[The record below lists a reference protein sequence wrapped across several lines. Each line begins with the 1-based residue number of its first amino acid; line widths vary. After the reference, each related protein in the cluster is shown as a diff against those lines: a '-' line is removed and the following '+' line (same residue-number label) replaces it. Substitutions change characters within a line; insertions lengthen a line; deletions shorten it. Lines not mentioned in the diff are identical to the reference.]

1 MTISKQEKLKI
12 LNTVCARI
20 PLDPQHDIRYM
31 SLSENYQQILF
42 ANVIYLHSYKAIFIL
57 FYEHQINQPSVFK
70 LSHSLG
76 LSL

>member
-12 LNTVCARI
+12 LNTVCERI
-20 PLDPQHDIRYM
+20 PLNPQYDIRYM
-31 SLSENYQQILF
+31 SLSEIVF
-42 ANVIYLHSYKAIFIL
+42 TNVIYLHSFKAIFIL